1 MRVKNTTQR
10 FQVFVRDLQESFW
23 GDFQGRTREMLKKLL
38 ETDAEQQMADYL
50 GLKWHERAKPAQRVD
65 YRNGFYERD
74 YVTPLG
80 VIRLRIPRTRQC
92 SFLPRWIGRLQR
104 RAPEVAEL
112 IRQAFLRGISTRQV
126 GRVVAVLT
134 GDRGIGQCADRLAV
148 DARAGPCGARFSPS
162 AAGGSL
168 VLSGFG
174 WRVVEGAA
182 RLWAAARAV
191 VGGLRDSPRWPSGAA
206 GLYARQERK
215 PSRVGGIAQRSV
227 PARAARRELA
237 VGDH

>member
-23 GDFQGRTREMLKKLL
+23 CDFQGRTREMLKKLL

-80 VIRLRIPRTRQC
+80 VIRLRIPRTRQR

-104 RAPEVAEL
+104 PAPEVAEL
-112 IRQAFLRGISTRQV
+112 IRQASLRGLSTREL
-126 GRVVAVLT
+126 GR
-134 GDRGIGQCADRLAV
+134 G
-148 DARAGPCGARFSPS
+148 GA
-162 AAGGSL
+162 
-168 VLSGFG
+168 
-174 WRVVEGAA
+174 
-182 RLWAAARAV
+182 
-191 VGGLRDSPRWPSGAA
+191 
-206 GLYARQERK
+206 
-215 PSRVGGIAQRSV
+215 
-227 PARAARRELA
+227 
-237 VGDH
+237 